1 MFDALKNFQRTVQLF
16 ARGMTSRQ
24 TPMPAKLV
32 LLAGLVYLL
41 VPTDI
46 IPDVIPALG
55 FSDDVLALIAA
66 GTTFLKIANRVRA
79 SILPGEKG
87 RS

>member
-1 MFDALKNFQRTVQLF
+1 MFDALKNFRRTVQLF
-16 ARGMTSRQ
+16 ARGMTSPQ

-46 IPDVIPALG
+46 IPDVIPVLG

-66 GTTFLKIANRVRA
+66 GTVFLKIANRARA
-79 SILPGEKG
+79 SVLPGEKG
-87 RS
+87 RG